1 MLDARRRE
9 FITLLGAAATA
20 WPSEETF
27 MKGLLDRLRCH
38 DARFRSANARGAS
51 PRARTRGGSARTVAH
66 CSGWCKIVDSAL

>member
-9 FITLLGAAATA
+9 FNHAARRRRDGVAIRRDIH
-20 WPSEETF
+20 ER
-27 MKGLLDRLRCH
+27 LLDRLRCH

-51 PRARTRGGSARTVAH
+51 PRARTRGGSARTVTH